1 MGSSTFSRKFLFTKT
16 TLLNVSLKTD
26 LGNSTPLEIMLL
38 MLRPLTSC
46 YDDTGCSGGGI
57 LLFSPSFIIHR
68 TTEVRIGSEGK
79 NWHAIDIRIHPK
91 KASTLH
97 AQCDT
102 FDTKCCMA
110 FDNDSRAEQSM
121 CCRKR
126 RLSSDTMLST
136 WLVQNKTSRRSW
148 KNAEKR
154 DQKEEEQMNWRNR
167 WTGQWQPNGKMGKV
181 IWSPRNFKRQ
191 TKNWVVGYVQI
202 IVEIHMNYWLKF
214 PGKKEIAR
222 RSIGSSSFARRINL
236 WYSVLGGGDLSR
248 VHRESVTSNICW

>member
-1 MGSSTFSRKFLFTKT
+1 MNRWVHFFIYKNYTSQCFSRSWPWEL
-16 TLLNVSLKTD
+16 
-26 LGNSTPLEIMLL
+26 NSTWDNVTHAPTLDQLL
-38 MLRPLTSC
+38 WWYWLQRGG
-46 YDDTGCSGGGI
+46 DTPIQSH
-57 LLFSPSFIIHR
+57 FIIHR

-79 NWHAIDIRIHPK
+79 NWHAIDIRIHTK

-148 KNAEKR
+148 KNAEKSGR
-154 DQKEEEQMNWRNR
+154 DQKEEEQLDSGSQMAKWAKSSDLRETSKDKQR
-167 WTGQWQPNGKMGKV
+167 
-181 IWSPRNFKRQ
+181 
-191 TKNWVVGYVQI
+191 
-202 IVEIHMNYWLKF
+202 
-214 PGKKEIAR
+214 
-222 RSIGSSSFARRINL
+222 IG
-236 WYSVLGGGDLSR
+236 
-248 VHRESVTSNICW
+248 

>member
-1 MGSSTFSRKFLFTKT
+1 MYAWHMTSYKYKHCTWIDGFTFLFTKT
-16 TLLNVSLKTD
+16 TLLNVSLEAD

-79 NWHAIDIRIHPK
+79 NWHAIDIRIHTK

-148 KNAEKR
+148 KNAEKSGR
-154 DQKEEEQMNWRNR
+154 DQKEEEQMNWTVAAKWQNGQSHLISEKLQKTNKELGSWLCSNHCWDPYELLIEISREKRN
-167 WTGQWQPNGKMGKV
+167 
-181 IWSPRNFKRQ
+181 SP
-191 TKNWVVGYVQI
+191 
-202 IVEIHMNYWLKF
+202 
-214 PGKKEIAR
+214 P
-222 RSIGSSSFARRINL
+222 
-236 WYSVLGGGDLSR
+236 
-248 VHRESVTSNICW
+248 